1 MIESELYSAL
11 TADTTISAVTSSR
24 IYPIVMPQDVTLPAI
39 TYERISGQPVNGLA
53 GYLGMDNARIMI
65 NIWATRYDT
74 AKELAEDVH
83 DCLNK
88 IRTFR
93 AILVNHMDGFD
104 VDTGLY
110 IVSQDYS
117 CWNAQ

>member
-1 MIESELYSAL
+1 LLETELYSAL
-11 TADTTISAVTSSR
+11 AADTTITGVTSMR
-24 IYPIVMPQDVTLPAI
+24 IYPVIMPQDVTFPAI
-39 TYERISGQPVNGLA
+39 TYECISGQPVNGLD
-53 GYLGMDNARIMI
+53 GYLGMDNSRMML
-65 NIWATRYDT
+65 NMWATRYDE

-93 AILVNHMDGFD
+93 ALLVNHIDGYD
-104 VDTGLY
+104 VETGLY

>member
-1 MIESELYSAL
+1 MIETEIYSAL
-11 TADTTISAVTSSR
+11 SADTTISAVTSAR
-24 IYPIVMPQDVTLPAI
+24 IYPVIMPQNVTFPAL
-39 TYERISGQPVNGLA
+39 TYERIGGQPVNGLD

-65 NIWATRYDT
+65 NAWATRYDE

-83 DCLNK
+83 DRMNK

-93 AILVNHMDGFD
+93 ALLVNHLDGYD
-104 VDTGLY
+104 QDAGLY